1 MIVPTAT
8 STLAGPFSAFPDA
21 VANPLGNAI
30 HCGYSQNSVFTIGEL
45 DASTI
50 LPWAQMYK
58 YVRVKRI
65 HCKYVH
71 KRVMAVLGESGNT
84 TKSDGTLVTASSV
97 AWFAPSLAT
106 VDPITS
112 VGRAYQPAQHQW
124 RRGGDMVWMCTK
136 YTGPVP
142 EESITNTQLT
152 NGDWKHHVGYSI
164 IKKNPQLRRRAVFR
178 NDVAFG
184 MRPVKF
190 SFTPTVAVEK
200 STPSQAA
207 LLGTGPLNE
216 QQGII
221 APSDSQ
227 TTYSRNPASAIGY
240 RYKKAGWMQM
250 VMPHFSAASHNTGQ
264 GGGYGTGS
272 SPLVVLSNTST
283 SWTDQVERW
292 SKVPMFGMYMGL
304 MPGTAEVWPRNLLEQ
319 VSFELEFKGLRNF
332 ETLDEDGL
340 PAVYHKDWG
349 LLPTARMY

>member
-1 MIVPTAT
+1 
-8 STLAGPFSAFPDA
+8 LAGPFSAVTDGTT
-21 VANPLGNAI
+21 NPYGNAI
-30 HCGYSQNSVFTIGEL
+30 HCGFSQNTSFTIGEL
-45 DASTI
+45 EASTI

-71 KRVMAVLGESGNT
+71 KRVMTVLGESGNT
-84 TKSDGTLVTASSV
+84 TKSDGTVLVNAA
-97 AWFAPSLAT
+97 AWFAPGRDVQDPAT
-106 VDPITS
+106 SI
-112 VGRAYQPAQHQW
+112 GRAYQPSQHQW

-142 EESITNTQLT
+142 EEEITNTQLVS
-152 NGDWKHHVGYSI
+152 GDWKRHVGYSLI
-164 IKKNPQLRRRAVFR
+164 RKNPQLRRRAVFR
-178 NDVAFG
+178 NDVSFG

-190 SFTPTVAVEK
+190 SFTPTMAVAK
-200 STPSQAA
+200 SAPSETA

-216 QQGII
+216 QQGLI
-221 APSDSQ
+221 APSDSF
-227 TTYSRNPASAIGY
+227 TTWARNPASSIGY
-240 RYKKAGWMQM
+240 RYKKAGWMPM
-250 VMPHFSAASHNTGQ
+250 VMPHFSAASSNTGQ

-272 SPLVVLSNTST
+272 SPLVVLSST
-283 SWTDQVERW
+283 NASWTDQVERW
-292 SKVPMFGMYMGL
+292 TKAPLFGMYMGL

-340 PAVYHKDWG
+340 PLAYHKDWG